1 MSDEQTVGVPKAD
14 LERLAD
20 AYGFWLFGPPHGSSP
35 RDAMEACLESVL
47 EYAGLIDRVRSHQR
61 EKK

>member
-20 AYGFWLFGPPHGSSP
+20 AYGFWLFGPSHGSSP
-35 RDAMEACLESVL
+35 RDAMESCLESIL
-47 EYAGLIDRVRSHQR
+47 EDAGLIERVKSHR
-61 EKK
+61 RPK

>member
-35 RDAMEACLESVL
+35 RDAMEACLEAIL
-47 EYAGLIDRVRSHQR
+47 DDAGLIERVKSHR
-61 EKK
+61 RPK